1 MSTASPTTAP
11 PSTRRAKAADAPQT
25 RGQTVGGPKA
35 ILRLEGGVVL
45 AVAAAAYAQ
54 TSGGWLLFA
63 VLFLVPD
70 ISMFGY
76 LAGRRIGAIGY
87 NLGHSYLGP
96 AALAAYG
103 LWSATPLAL
112 SIALIWVAHIGFD
125 RLMGYGLKYATAFKH
140 THLG

>member
-1 MSTASPTTAP
+1 MSTLSPTADSRP
-11 PSTRRAKAADAPQT
+11 ARRAKATDAPQT

-54 TSGGWLLFA
+54 TDAGWLLFA
-63 VLFLVPD
+63 LLFLVPD
-70 ISMFGY
+70 VSMLGY
-76 LAGRRIGAIGY
+76 LAGRRIGAVAY

-103 LWSATPLAL
+103 LWSGAPLMV

-125 RLMGYGLKYATAFKH
+125 RLMGYGLKYAGGFKS